1 MSFPLICIYFIV
13 FFFKKILC
21 RMIYIQHRICRFT
34 LCLKIV
40 SELLI
45 LLHSIL
51 SYTFNFL
58 LSILHHNA
66 RCYCNYCYYDNFS
79 HVLNLLSTSL
89 SAYYPIFVYILI
101 KQCLSNIN
109 FLLLEILLSS
119 TFLTPSLRY

>member
-1 MSFPLICIYFIV
+1 
-13 FFFKKILC
+13 
-21 RMIYIQHRICRFT
+21 MIYIQHRICRFT

-79 HVLNLLSTSL
+79 HVLNLLSTSGSVKNYL
-89 SAYYPIFVYILI
+89 FFIVLNP
-101 KQCLSNIN
+101 
-109 FLLLEILLSS
+109 
-119 TFLTPSLRY
+119 

>member
-1 MSFPLICIYFIV
+1 MSFLLICIYFIV
-13 FFFKKILC
+13 CFFKKILC

-89 SAYYPIFVYILI
+89 SAYYFIFVYILI
-101 KQCLSNIN
+101 KQYLSNIS
-109 FLLLEILLSS
+109 FLLLKLFFIHIFN
-119 TFLTPSLRY
+119 TINQ

>member
-1 MSFPLICIYFIV
+1 MSFLLICIYFIV
-13 FFFKKILC
+13 CFFKKILC

-66 RCYCNYCYYDNFS
+66 RCNCNYCYYDNFS

-101 KQCLSNIN
+101 SPPLQPMETAGAGAGGKRISLG
-109 FLLLEILLSS
+109 EIS
-119 TFLTPSLRY
+119 